1 MRNEGPATY
10 SFPIAHF
17 SLHNSLVIQRTAAVA
32 AAKAAAAVSRRF
44 RLGGGTALPGLVAE
58 RIDLD
63 RRIASLQDEHR
74 AAVESQGVEATE
86 LGSTP
91 NAIPLA

>member
-1 MRNEGPATY
+1 MPTRPVSEIIDEWRAAERELDQCTNAT
-10 SFPIAHF
+10 
-17 SLHNSLVIQRTAAVA
+17 
-32 AAKAAAAVSRRF
+32 
-44 RLGGGTALPGLVAE
+44 E